1 MAQQANPLKHI
12 TQRGKTYRVS
22 MQPKTGKRMTT
33 TCQTLAEAVQVRDEM
48 VLGTWTNRHADGT
61 HKTQTLGEAWSDYLD
76 YRFAKSAK
84 ADPRRF
90 KWYEKTILGFFGP
103 STSLDDLNAVR
114 MSDFYDELTI
124 SRQYSAT
131 VVNYIGTLLQMTQKR
146 AYSRGR
152 RSTEPTRMEYR
163 KQSTGRIRFLSDA
176 EEAMALDWFDS
187 TGNEMFAD
195 LFTVYLDTGLRKS
208 EAFNLT
214 WQDIDLT
221 TGRITIWVSKT
232 DQPRT
237 VKMTGRVKSILRQLH
252 LSRSATQTTIFGH
265 MSDRKFYRV
274 FIEMRNAIGVGDDR
288 QFVVHMLRHTCC
300 TRLLGAGV
308 DIRSVMQW
316 MGHSSLEMTQRY
328 AHFIPST
335 LDTAA
340 DALDNRNI
348 RPVPQ
353 DQRVISIR

>member
-1 MAQQANPLKHI
+1 MAKPQNPLKHI
-12 TQRGKTYRVS
+12 TQRGQTYRVS
-22 MQPKTGKRMTT
+22 MQPKVGKRLTA
-33 TCQTLAEAVQVRDEM
+33 TCQTLEEAIKVRDEM
-48 VLGTWTNRHADGT
+48 VAGTWTNRHADGA

-90 KWYEKTILGFFGP
+90 RWYEKTILGFFGP
-103 STSLDDLNAVR
+103 STSLDDLTAVR

-124 SRQYSAT
+124 NRQYSAT
-131 VVNYIGTLLQMTQKR
+131 VVNYMGTLLQMCQKR
-146 AYSRGR
+146 AYNRGR
-152 RSTEPTRMEYR
+152 RATEPTRMEYR
-163 KQSTGRIRFLSDA
+163 KHTTGRIRFLSDT
-176 EEAMALDWFDS
+176 EEQQCLNWFER
-187 TGNEMFAD
+187 TGRDEFAD
-195 LFTVYLDTGLRKS
+195 LFMFYVDTGFRKS
-208 EAFNLT
+208 EAFNLK
-214 WQDIDLT
+214 WEDIDLS
-221 TGRITIWVSKT
+221 TGRITVWVSKT

-237 VKMTGRVKSILRQLH
+237 VKMTGRVKSILRKLH
-252 LSRSATQTTIFGH
+252 LSHSAAQRTIFGH
-265 MSDRKFYRV
+265 LSERRFYRV

-328 AHFIPST
+328 AHFIPSS
-335 LDTAA
+335 LDNAA
-340 DALDNRNI
+340 DALDNRNT

>member
-1 MAQQANPLKHI
+1 MAKPQNPLKHI
-12 TQRGKTYRVS
+12 TQRGQTYRVS
-22 MQPKTGKRMTT
+22 MQPKVGKRLTA
-33 TCQTLAEAVQVRDEM
+33 TCQTLEEAVQVRDEM
-48 VLGTWTNRHADGT
+48 VAGTWTNRHADGA

-90 KWYEKTILGFFGP
+90 RWYEKTILGFFGP
-103 STSLDDLNAVR
+103 STSLDDLTAVR

-124 SRQYSAT
+124 NRQYSAT
-131 VVNYIGTLLQMTQKR
+131 VVNYMGTLLQMCQKR
-146 AYSRGR
+146 AYNRGR
-152 RSTEPTRMEYR
+152 RATEPTRMEYR
-163 KQSTGRIRFLSDA
+163 KHTTGRIRFLSDT
-176 EEAMALDWFDS
+176 EEQQCLNWFER
-187 TGNEMFAD
+187 TGRDEFAD
-195 LFTVYLDTGLRKS
+195 LFMFYVDTGFRKS
-208 EAFNLT
+208 EAFNLK
-214 WQDIDLT
+214 WEDIDLS
-221 TGRITIWVSKT
+221 TGRITVWVSKT

-237 VKMTGRVKSILRQLH
+237 VKMTGRVKRILRKLH
-252 LSRSATQTTIFGH
+252 LSHSAAQRTIFGH
-265 MSDRKFYRV
+265 LSERRFYRV

-328 AHFIPST
+328 AHFIPSS
-335 LDTAA
+335 LDNAA
-340 DALDNRNI
+340 DALDNRNT

>member
-1 MAQQANPLKHI
+1 MAKLQNPLKHI

-22 MQPKTGKRMTT
+22 MQPKVGKRLTA
-33 TCQTLAEAVQVRDEM
+33 TCQTLEEAVQVRDEM
-48 VLGTWTNRHADGT
+48 VAGTWTNRHADGT

-90 KWYEKTILGFFGP
+90 RWYEKTILGFFGP
-103 STSLDDLNAVR
+103 STSLDDLTAVR

-124 SRQYSAT
+124 NRQYSAT
-131 VVNYIGTLLQMTQKR
+131 VVNYMGTLLQMCQKR
-146 AYSRGR
+146 AYNRGR
-152 RSTEPTRMEYR
+152 RATEPTRMEYR
-163 KQSTGRIRFLSDA
+163 KHTTGRIRFLSDT
-176 EEAMALDWFDS
+176 EEQQCLNWFER
-187 TGNEMFAD
+187 TGRDEFAD
-195 LFTVYLDTGLRKS
+195 LFMFYVDTGFRKS

-214 WQDIDLT
+214 WADIDLT
-221 TGRITIWVSKT
+221 TGRITVWLSKT
-232 DQPRT
+232 DLPRT
-237 VKMTGRVKSILRQLH
+237 VKMTGRVKSILRKLH
-252 LSRSATQTTIFGH
+252 LSHSAAQRTIFGH
-265 MSDRKFYRV
+265 LSERRFYRV

-316 MGHSSLEMTQRY
+316 MGHKNLEMTQRY
-328 AHFIPST
+328 AHFIPSS
-335 LDTAA
+335 LDNAA
-340 DALDNRNI
+340 DALDNRNT

-353 DQRVISIR
+353 DKRVISIR

>member
-1 MAQQANPLKHI
+1 MAKLQNPLKHI

-22 MQPKTGKRMTT
+22 MQPKVGKRLTA
-33 TCQTLAEAVQVRDEM
+33 TCQTLEEAVQVRDEM
-48 VLGTWTNRHADGT
+48 VAGTWTNRHADGT

-90 KWYEKTILGFFGP
+90 RWYEKTILGFFGP
-103 STSLDDLNAVR
+103 STSLDDLTAVR

-124 SRQYSAT
+124 NRQYSAT
-131 VVNYIGTLLQMTQKR
+131 VVNYMGTLLQMCQKR
-146 AYSRGR
+146 AYNRGR
-152 RSTEPTRMEYR
+152 RATEPTRMEYR
-163 KQSTGRIRFLSDA
+163 KHTTGRIRFLSDT
-176 EEAMALDWFDS
+176 EEQQCLNWFER
-187 TGNEMFAD
+187 TGRDEFAD
-195 LFTVYLDTGLRKS
+195 LFMFYVDTGFRKS

-214 WQDIDLT
+214 WADIDLT
-221 TGRITIWVSKT
+221 TGRITVWLSKT
-232 DQPRT
+232 DLPRT
-237 VKMTGRVKSILRQLH
+237 VKMTGRVKSILRKLH
-252 LSRSATQTTIFGH
+252 LSHSAAQRTIFGH
-265 MSDRKFYRV
+265 LSERRFYRV

-316 MGHSSLEMTQRY
+316 MGHKNLEMTQRY
-328 AHFIPST
+328 AHFIPSS
-335 LDTAA
+335 LDNAA
-340 DALDNRNI
+340 DALDNRNT

>member
-1 MAQQANPLKHI
+1 MAKPQNPLKHI
-12 TQRGKTYRVS
+12 TQRGQTYRVS
-22 MQPKTGKRMTT
+22 MQPKIGKRLTA
-33 TCQTLAEAVQVRDEM
+33 TCQTLEEAVQVRDEM
-48 VLGTWTNRHADGT
+48 VAGTWTNRHADGT

-90 KWYEKTILGFFGP
+90 RWYEKTILGFFGP
-103 STSLDDLNAVR
+103 STSLDDLTAVR

-124 SRQYSAT
+124 NRQYSAT
-131 VVNYIGTLLQMTQKR
+131 VVNYMGTLLQMCQKR
-146 AYSRGR
+146 AYNRGR
-152 RSTEPTRMEYR
+152 RATEPTRMEYR
-163 KQSTGRIRFLSDA
+163 KHTTGRIRFLSDT
-176 EEAMALDWFDS
+176 EEQQCLNWFER
-187 TGNEMFAD
+187 TGRDEFAD
-195 LFTVYLDTGLRKS
+195 LFMFYVDTGFRKS

-214 WQDIDLT
+214 WEDIDLS
-221 TGRITIWVSKT
+221 TGRITVWVSKT

-237 VKMTGRVKSILRQLH
+237 VKMTGRVKRILRKLH
-252 LSRSATQTTIFGH
+252 LSHSAAQRTIFGH
-265 MSDRKFYRV
+265 LSERRFYRV

-316 MGHSSLEMTQRY
+316 MGHKNLEMTQRY
-328 AHFIPST
+328 AHFIPSS
-335 LDTAA
+335 LDNAA
-340 DALDNRNI
+340 DALDNRNT

>member
-12 TQRGKTYRVS
+12 TQRGQTYRVS
-22 MQPKTGKRMTT
+22 MQPKTGKRLTA
-33 TCQTLAEAVQVRDEM
+33 TCQTLEEAIKVRDEM
-48 VLGTWTNRHADGT
+48 VAGTWTNRHADGT

-90 KWYEKTILGFFGP
+90 RWYEKTILGFFGP
-103 STSLDDLNAVR
+103 STSLDDLTAVR
-114 MSDFYDELTI
+114 VSDFYDELTI
-124 SRQYSAT
+124 NRQYSAT
-131 VVNYIGTLLQMTQKR
+131 VVNYMGTLLQMCQKR
-146 AYSRGR
+146 AYNRGR
-152 RSTEPTRMEYR
+152 RATEPTRMEYR
-163 KQSTGRIRFLSDA
+163 KHTTGRIRFLSDT
-176 EEAMALDWFDS
+176 EEQQCLNWFER
-187 TGNEMFAD
+187 TGRDEFAD
-195 LFTVYLDTGLRKS
+195 LFMFYVDTGFRKS

-214 WQDIDLT
+214 WEDIDLS
-221 TGRITIWVSKT
+221 TGRITVWVSKT

-237 VKMTGRVKSILRQLH
+237 VKMTGRVKSILRKLH
-252 LSRSATQTTIFGH
+252 LSHSANQPTIFGH
-265 MSDRKFYRV
+265 LSERRFYRV

-316 MGHSSLEMTQRY
+316 MGHKNLEMTQRY
-328 AHFIPST
+328 AHFIPSS
-335 LDTAA
+335 LDNAA
-340 DALDNRNI
+340 DALDNRNT

>member
-22 MQPKTGKRMTT
+22 MQPKVGKRLTA
-33 TCQTLAEAVQVRDEM
+33 TCQTLEEAIKVRDEM
-48 VLGTWTNRHADGT
+48 VAGTWTNRHADGT

-90 KWYEKTILGFFGP
+90 RWYEKTILGFFGP
-103 STSLDDLNAVR
+103 STSLDDLTAVR

-124 SRQYSAT
+124 NRKYSAT
-131 VVNYIGTLLQMTQKR
+131 VVNYLGTLLHMTQKR
-146 AYSRGR
+146 AYNRGR
-152 RSTEPTRMEYR
+152 RATEPTRMEYR
-163 KQSTGRIRFLSDA
+163 KHTTGRIRFLSDT
-176 EEAMALDWFDS
+176 EEQQCLNWFER
-187 TGNEMFAD
+187 TGRDEFAD
-195 LFTVYLDTGLRKS
+195 LFMFYVDTGFRKS

-214 WQDIDLT
+214 WADIDLS
-221 TGRITIWVSKT
+221 TGRITVWLSKT
-232 DQPRT
+232 DLPRT
-237 VKMTGRVKSILRQLH
+237 VKMTGRVKSILRKLH
-252 LSRSATQTTIFGH
+252 LSHSSKQSNIFGH
-265 MSDRKFYRV
+265 LSERRFYRV

-316 MGHSSLEMTQRY
+316 MGHKNLEMTQRY
-328 AHFIPST
+328 AHFIPSS
-335 LDTAA
+335 LDNAA
-340 DALDNRNI
+340 DALDNRNT

>member
-1 MAQQANPLKHI
+1 MAKLQNPLKHI

-22 MQPKTGKRMTT
+22 MQPKVGKRLTA
-33 TCQTLAEAVQVRDEM
+33 TCQTLEEAVQVRDEM
-48 VLGTWTNRHADGT
+48 VAGTWTNRHADGT

-90 KWYEKTILGFFGP
+90 RWYEKTILGFFGP
-103 STSLDDLNAVR
+103 STSLDDLTAVR

-124 SRQYSAT
+124 NRQYSAT
-131 VVNYIGTLLQMTQKR
+131 VVNYMGTLLQMCQKR
-146 AYSRGR
+146 AYNRGR
-152 RSTEPTRMEYR
+152 RATEPTRMEYR
-163 KQSTGRIRFLSDA
+163 KHTTGRIRFLSDT
-176 EEAMALDWFDS
+176 EEQQCLNWFER
-187 TGNEMFAD
+187 TGRDEFAD
-195 LFTVYLDTGLRKS
+195 LFMFYVDTGFRKS

-214 WQDIDLT
+214 WADIDLT
-221 TGRITIWVSKT
+221 TGRITVWLSKT
-232 DQPRT
+232 DLPRT
-237 VKMTGRVKSILRQLH
+237 VKMTGRVKSILRKLH
-252 LSRSATQTTIFGH
+252 LSHSSKQSKIFGH
-265 MSDRKFYRV
+265 LSERRFYRV

-316 MGHSSLEMTQRY
+316 MGHKNLEMTQRY
-328 AHFIPST
+328 AHFIPSS
-335 LDTAA
+335 LDNAA
-340 DALDNRNI
+340 DALDNRNT

>member
-1 MAQQANPLKHI
+1 MAQANPLKHI
-12 TQRGKTYRVS
+12 TQRGQTYRVS
-22 MQPKTGKRMTT
+22 MQPKIGKRLTA
-33 TCQTLAEAVQVRDEM
+33 TCQTLEEAVQVRDEM
-48 VLGTWTNRHADGT
+48 VAGTWTNRHANGT

-103 STSLDDLNAVR
+103 STSLDDLTAVR

-124 SRQYSAT
+124 NRQYSAT
-131 VVNYIGTLLQMTQKR
+131 VVNYMGTLLQMCQKR
-146 AYSRGR
+146 AYNRGR
-152 RSTEPTRMEYR
+152 RATEPTRMEYR
-163 KQSTGRIRFLSDA
+163 KHTTGRIRFLSDA
-176 EEAMALDWFDS
+176 EEQQCLNWFER
-187 TGNEMFAD
+187 TGRDEFAD
-195 LFTVYLDTGLRKS
+195 LFMFYVDTGFRKS

-214 WQDIDLT
+214 WEDIDLT
-221 TGRITIWVSKT
+221 TGRITVWISKT
-232 DQPRT
+232 DLPRT
-237 VKMTGRVKSILRQLH
+237 VKMTGRVKSILRKLH
-252 LSRSATQTTIFGH
+252 LSHSAAQRTIFGH
-265 MSDRKFYRV
+265 LSERRFYRV

-316 MGHSSLEMTQRY
+316 MGHKNLEMTQRY
-328 AHFIPST
+328 AHFIPSS
-335 LDTAA
+335 LDNAA
-340 DALDNRNI
+340 DALDNRNT

>member
-1 MAQQANPLKHI
+1 MAKPQNPLKHI
-12 TQRGKTYRVS
+12 TQRGQTYRVS
-22 MQPKTGKRMTT
+22 MQPKVGKRLTA
-33 TCQTLAEAVQVRDEM
+33 TCQTLEEAVQVRDEM
-48 VLGTWTNRHADGT
+48 VAGTWTNRHADGT

-103 STSLDDLNAVR
+103 STSLDDLTAVR

-124 SRQYSAT
+124 NRQYSAT
-131 VVNYIGTLLQMTQKR
+131 VVNYMGTLLQMCQKR
-146 AYSRGR
+146 AYNRGR
-152 RSTEPTRMEYR
+152 RATEPTRMEYR
-163 KQSTGRIRFLSDA
+163 KHTTGRIRFLSDT
-176 EEAMALDWFDS
+176 EEQQCLNWFER
-187 TGNEMFAD
+187 TGRDEFAD
-195 LFTVYLDTGLRKS
+195 LFMFYVDTGFRKS

-214 WQDIDLT
+214 WEDIDLS
-221 TGRITIWVSKT
+221 TGRITVWLSKT

-237 VKMTGRVKSILRQLH
+237 VKMTGRVKSILRKLH
-252 LSRSATQTTIFGH
+252 LSHSSKQSNIFGH
-265 MSDRKFYRV
+265 LSERRFYRV

-316 MGHSSLEMTQRY
+316 MGHKNLEMTQRY
-328 AHFIPST
+328 AHFIPSS
-335 LDTAA
+335 LDNAA
-340 DALDNRNI
+340 DALDNRNT

>member
-1 MAQQANPLKHI
+1 MAKPQNPLKHI
-12 TQRGKTYRVS
+12 TQRGQTYRVS
-22 MQPKTGKRMTT
+22 MQPKVGKRLTA
-33 TCQTLAEAVQVRDEM
+33 TCQTLEEAIKVRDEM
-48 VLGTWTNRHADGT
+48 VLGTWTNRHADGA

-90 KWYEKTILGFFGP
+90 RWYEKTILGFFGP
-103 STSLDDLNAVR
+103 STSLDDLTAVR

-124 SRQYSAT
+124 NRQYSAT
-131 VVNYIGTLLQMTQKR
+131 VVNYMGTLLQMCQKR
-146 AYSRGR
+146 AYNRGR
-152 RSTEPTRMEYR
+152 RATEPTRMEYR
-163 KQSTGRIRFLSDA
+163 KHTTGRIRFLSDT
-176 EEAMALDWFDS
+176 EEQQCLNWFER
-187 TGNEMFAD
+187 TGRDEFAD
-195 LFTVYLDTGLRKS
+195 LFMFYVDTGFRKS
-208 EAFNLT
+208 EAFNLK
-214 WQDIDLT
+214 WEDIDLS
-221 TGRITIWVSKT
+221 TGRITVWVSKT

-237 VKMTGRVKSILRQLH
+237 VKMTGRVKSILRKLH
-252 LSRSATQTTIFGH
+252 LSHSAAQRTIFGH
-265 MSDRKFYRV
+265 LSERRFYRV

-328 AHFIPST
+328 AHFIPSS
-335 LDTAA
+335 LDNAA
-340 DALDNRNI
+340 DALDNRNT

>member
-1 MAQQANPLKHI
+1 MAKPQNPLKHI
-12 TQRGKTYRVS
+12 TQRGQTYRVS
-22 MQPKTGKRMTT
+22 MQPKIGKRLTA
-33 TCQTLAEAVQVRDEM
+33 TCQTLEEAVQVRDEM
-48 VLGTWTNRHADGT
+48 VAGTWTNRHADGT

-90 KWYEKTILGFFGP
+90 RWYEKTILGFFGP

-124 SRQYSAT
+124 NRQYSAT
-131 VVNYIGTLLQMTQKR
+131 VVNYMGTLLQMCQKR
-146 AYSRGR
+146 AYNRGR
-152 RSTEPTRMEYR
+152 RATEPTRMEYR
-163 KQSTGRIRFLSDA
+163 KHTTGRIRFLSDT
-176 EEAMALDWFDS
+176 EEQQCLNWFER
-187 TGNEMFAD
+187 TGRDEFAD
-195 LFTVYLDTGLRKS
+195 LFMFYVDTGFRKS

-214 WQDIDLT
+214 WEDIDLS
-221 TGRITIWVSKT
+221 TGRITVWVSKT

-237 VKMTGRVKSILRQLH
+237 VKMTGRVKSILRKLH
-252 LSRSATQTTIFGH
+252 LSHSSKQSNIFEH
-265 MSDRKFYRV
+265 LSERRFYRV

-328 AHFIPST
+328 AHFIPSS
-335 LDTAA
+335 LDNAA
-340 DALDNRNI
+340 DALDNRNT

>member
-1 MAQQANPLKHI
+1 MAKPQNPLKHI
-12 TQRGKTYRVS
+12 TQRGQTYRVS
-22 MQPKTGKRMTT
+22 MQPKVGKRLTA
-33 TCQTLAEAVQVRDEM
+33 TCQTLEEAVQVRDEM
-48 VLGTWTNRHADGT
+48 VAGTWTNRHADGA

-90 KWYEKTILGFFGP
+90 RWYEKTILGFFGP
-103 STSLDDLNAVR
+103 STSLDDLTAVR

-124 SRQYSAT
+124 NRQYSAT
-131 VVNYIGTLLQMTQKR
+131 VVNYMGTLLQMCQKR
-146 AYSRGR
+146 AYNRGR
-152 RSTEPTRMEYR
+152 RATEPTRMEYR
-163 KQSTGRIRFLSDA
+163 KHTTGRIRFLSDT
-176 EEAMALDWFDS
+176 EEQQCLNWFER
-187 TGNEMFAD
+187 TGRDEFAD
-195 LFTVYLDTGLRKS
+195 LFMFYVDTGFRKS
-208 EAFNLT
+208 EAFNLK
-214 WQDIDLT
+214 WEDIDLS
-221 TGRITIWVSKT
+221 TGRITVWVSKT

-237 VKMTGRVKSILRQLH
+237 VKMTGRVKSILRKLH
-252 LSRSATQTTIFGH
+252 LSHSAAQRTIFGH
-265 MSDRKFYRV
+265 LSERRFYRV

-328 AHFIPST
+328 AHFIPSS
-335 LDTAA
+335 LDNAA
-340 DALDNRNI
+340 DALDNRNT